1 MVFFPNCKINLGL
14 RILRRREDGYHDLET
29 VFYPLPLKDALE
41 IIPSEEL
48 RFTAAGITIPGEA
61 ADNLCLK
68 AWHLLKKDFPD
79 LPPVHIH
86 LLKQIPIGAGLG
98 GGSADG
104 AAMLMLLNKQFQLG
118 LDTHKLLDHA
128 ARLGSDC
135 PFFIL
140 DKPCLA
146 AGRGERLEP
155 IALDLS
161 GYSFVIVAPGVHI
174 STAQAFA
181 LCTPEESGIPG
192 KKESGAPGK
201 KESGM
206 PGKKESGMRGMKES
220 EMPGKKENG
229 APEET
234 RIRSGQSIKDIIRQP
249 IDTWARELRN
259 DFEASVLGLY
269 PSLRPIKEQ
278 LYAAGAIYA
287 AMTGSGSS
295 FFGIFKKDNFP
306 SLTFDPDF
314 DMILLT

>member
-41 IIPSEEL
+41 IIPSDEL
-48 RFTAAGITIPGEA
+48 RFMAAGIPIPGEA

-86 LLKQIPIGAGLG
+86 LLKHIPIGAGLG
-98 GGSADG
+98 GGSADA
-104 AAMLMLLNKQFQLG
+104 AAMLLLLNKQFQLG
-118 LDTHKLLDHA
+118 LDTDKLLEHA

-140 DKPCLA
+140 NKPCLA
-146 AGRGERLEP
+146 GGRGERLEP

-161 GYSFVIVAPGVHI
+161 GYAFVLVAPGVHI

-181 LCTPEESGIPG
+181 LCTPEESGAPK
-192 KKESGAPGK
+192 KKERGAPGV
-201 KESGM
+201 
-206 PGKKESGMRGMKES
+206 
-220 EMPGKKENG
+220 
-229 APEET
+229 A
-234 RIRSGQSIKDIIRQP
+234 RIRSGQSIKEIIAQP
-249 IDTWARELRN
+249 IDTWARELWN
-259 DFEASVLGLY
+259 DFEEPVLGRY

-295 FFGIFKKDNFP
+295 FFGIFKKDSIP
-306 SLTFDPDF
+306 SLIFDTDY